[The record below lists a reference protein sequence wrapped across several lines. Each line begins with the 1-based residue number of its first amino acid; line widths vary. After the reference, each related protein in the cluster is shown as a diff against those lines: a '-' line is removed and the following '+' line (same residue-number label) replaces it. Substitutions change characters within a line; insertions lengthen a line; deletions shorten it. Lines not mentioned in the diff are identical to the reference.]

1 LEASQAQLSSTSAQ
15 LQQLQAAYSAQED
28 HLARLLLQLEAVEP
42 LLPHEAAA
50 AEAEA
55 AAAAA
60 AAAAHETTTAAIAA
74 AAATREGSASASAV
88 GEAGAEVHAGV
99 SSTGAVGDSSS
110 SHGHVLQGVPV
121 ATASTSG
128 LCGCSDAVEMPPST
142 EVSKLPRVSATE
154 NSSMWHLTGLGSSAA
169 LQRHSLCE
177 WGSQPATPGMATPA
191 AADCE
196 QLLHQ
201 LQAHAEAGS
210 QEQHQQQQ
218 QSEESNGVEQHPPAP
233 SQPAPPV
240 QPAISPAA
248 AAAVASQLLVAVRA
262 ATAQA
267 AAAEAAQ
274 QQLAQE
280 LALQHDLHELQQ
292 QELAV
297 LKQRLV
303 TSGDEATRLGSL
315 LQSKH
320 QQLQHLH
327 VRVQRQ
333 QQEKQELQRQLQQQQ
348 QQQLLL
354 QTPPGSSSKASY
366 RPVGYAAAAAAA
378 AASAAVATPAAG
390 SSRPSGAAV
399 QVTSQGQGACRL
411 PSATPAAVVSSN
423 ADAVGAVAPC
433 RRSPSPVRSIS
444 PVRAATNA
452 AGERDRGMMTRSS
465 DELALRASM
474 DGDVVY
480 AHAEEVSLCG
490 GIHLCVMHLCIA
502 GQCEALKLRQTG
514 AVLSTV
520 EDCLFVRVCVTQL
533 WWLNSA
539 SIQSDKHA
547 VMHPTLRSMQQ
558 ALVVLPS
565 LQSTV

>member
-1 LEASQAQLSSTSAQ
+1 MLHPCVAAYTWPQATAAALHGPSPHEQELQQLKEQLEASQAQLCSTSAQ

-28 HLARLLLQLEAVEP
+28 YLAKLLLQLETAEP

-55 AAAAA
+55 VTASSVEVEAVALSVEAEA
-60 AAAAHETTTAAIAA
+60 VASWTTAVTAA
-74 AAATREGSASASAV
+74 VAATAEGSLSESAA
-88 GEAGAEVHAGV
+88 GETGAEVHTGV

-110 SHGHVLQGVPV
+110 SHKHVLQGVRV

-154 NSSMWHLTGLGSSAA
+154 NSSMWHLPGVSSSAL

-191 AADCE
+191 AADCK

-210 QEQHQQQQ
+210 QEQQQQQ
-218 QSEESNGVEQHPPAP
+218 FEESNGVEQHPPVP
-233 SQPAPPV
+233 SQLAPPV
-240 QPAISPAA
+240 PAISPAA
-248 AAAVASQLLVAVRA
+248 AAAVASQLLVAARA

-280 LALQHDLHELQQ
+280 LAIQHELHELQQ

-320 QQLQHLH
+320 QQLQQLH

-348 QQQLLL
+348 QQLL

-366 RPVGYAAAAAAA
+366 RPVGYVAAAAAAA
-378 AASAAVATPAAG
+378 AGAAAATPAAG

-399 QVTSQGQGACRL
+399 QVTNQGQGACRF
-411 PSATPAAVVSSN
+411 PSVTPAAVVSSN

-433 RRSPSPVRSIS
+433 RRSPSPVRSNS
-444 PVRAATNA
+444 PARAATNA
-452 AGERDRGMMTRSS
+452 GAERERGVVGRSS
-465 DELALRASM
+465 DELALRGSM
-474 DGDVVY
+474 DGGGDVVY
-480 AHAEEVSLCG
+480 AHAEEV
-490 GIHLCVMHLCIA
+490 
-502 GQCEALKLRQTG
+502 
-514 AVLSTV
+514 
-520 EDCLFVRVCVTQL
+520 
-533 WWLNSA
+533 
-539 SIQSDKHA
+539 
-547 VMHPTLRSMQQ
+547 RS
-558 ALVVLPS
+558 V
-565 LQSTV
+565 